1 METMNYKE
9 VADLLHINTGTLRN
23 WVSQGK
29 FIRPLKRPGV
39 KGRVLFLREEVEAWI
54 EKRAQRKL
62 DTKAGCIELDHDKNL
77 AFTVTLFNN
86 NDPSRRRV
94 LALVRELQ
102 SSAAMGSDDS
112 FWRDLSV
119 AELRAIAKAFFDY
132 ADDKE
137 LKDSQR

>member
-29 FIRPLKRPGV
+29 FIRPLKSPGV
-39 KGRVLFLREEVEAWI
+39 KGRVLFLREEVESWL

-77 AFTVTLFNN
+77 VFTVKLFNN
-86 NDPSRRRV
+86 CDPSRKRV
-94 LALVRELQ
+94 LASVKELE
-102 SSAAMGSDDS
+102 SSVGSCFEDA
-112 FWRDLSV
+112 WRHDVS
-119 AELRAIAKAFFDY
+119 ATELRAIAKAFFDY
-132 ADDKE
+132 ADIKE
-137 LKDSQR
+137 QKESQG